1 MKTFIYLI
9 VSAGLVLVTAC
20 GPASAMPVESRSSE
34 VSLSI
39 TPPSVDAT
47 DGPATATVGTIIPIS
62 PTQAITAIKVISE
75 TPVQPPLI
83 DEPTESIKSAKQDL
97 AQRLRVS
104 VDSITVVA
112 VIGQEFSTDA
122 FNCQT
127 SKERIAKEDPPQV
140 VSGQNILL
148 SALGRKYEYH
158 SSDQMVIFCRP
169 LP

>member
-9 VSAGLVLVTAC
+9 VSTGLVLVTAC
-20 GPASAMPVESRSSE
+20 GPASTMPVESRSSE

-47 DGPATATVGTIIPIS
+47 DGTIIPIS
-62 PTQAITAIKVISE
+62 PTQAITAIKVMSE
-75 TPVQPPLI
+75 TQVQPPLI
-83 DEPTESIKSAKQDL
+83 DESTESIKLAKQDL
-97 AQRLRVS
+97 AQRLKVS

-127 SKERIAKEDPPQV
+127 SKERIAKEEPPQV
-140 VSGQNILL
+140 VSGQSILL
-148 SALGRKYEYH
+148 SVLGRKYEYH
-158 SSDQMVIFCRP
+158 ASDQIVIFCRP